1 MAVFTHQFGN
11 ELVEASCL
19 GEHTAAEPQR
29 KIAFQ

>member
-1 MAVFTHQFGN
+1 MSVSANQFGS

-19 GEHTAAEPQR
+19 GEHTAAEPEW